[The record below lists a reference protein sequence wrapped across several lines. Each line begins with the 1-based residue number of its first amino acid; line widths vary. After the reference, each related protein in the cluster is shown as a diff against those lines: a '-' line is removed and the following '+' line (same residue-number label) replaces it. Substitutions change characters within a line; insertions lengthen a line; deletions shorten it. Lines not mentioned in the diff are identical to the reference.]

1 MAYKHRA
8 RVWNQEAIH
17 REKWY
22 SFCKVDSGC
31 LRDALHYVKLR
42 VVVAGSYS
50 LTLMCWEGKVS
61 ANKVKSGI

>member
-8 RVWNQEAIH
+8 RVWNQAAIH

-31 LRDALHYVKLR
+31 LRDALQYVKLR
-42 VVVAGSYS
+42 VVAAGSYS
-50 LTLMCWEGKVS
+50 LTLMCWEEKVA
-61 ANKVKSGI
+61 ANKVKSGR